1 MTMMKKISAMAIA
14 AAMAATMAGG
24 TAISASAD
32 DVSASDSSI
41 SVNSESLSEAKQ
53 KYLDLLDGA
62 RALPKE
68 DYSEDSYALF
78 TKRLQEYDVSSVIT
92 MGYEYA
98 DYEYEKLCKGIEYAK
113 SLLNPDTSHTY
124 YADFEIILE
133 KCESIVPDDYTEESY
148 NAFLTQ
154 YNKYKDRYTLEKA
167 REYEDKGKG
176 INIYTSYIV
185 NYQSWLN
192 LLVSKNYK
200 ETVLEDEATGLKL
213 CADENMI
220 PENSILTVDKF
231 DSNNWVWEGLNSTS
245 FSNLEN
251 LCSVYECYS
260 FTLSDAD
267 GSRVDM
273 NNKFT
278 VTLPVPE
285 RFDMN
290 NLTVELYKNSCSKG
304 SIGKMTVDKEN
315 RLITVEFT
323 SQSYL
328 YMANGASLLL
338 KNPIT
343 AVDPLTLTNDGVYS
357 IHSELTTYSSAS
369 QASMANSALVHDAYL
384 VKKDDDVDVYLD
396 FVPIYV
402 FGPDTPSYCGGLWSE
417 RGEKSDN
424 DWYFDSETVLS
435 YYTDDFGMIMD
446 NESYNGVT
454 EIPCVKTIKLHLE
467 RDCYNEFGG
476 YTLVVSSPSMAS
488 MNGLKFEEIIMDQ
501 LTCNLMISEPVY
513 LGTYEQ
519 ASSYL
524 PGYDYSALKREL
536 QYVDTLSEADYT
548 AESWQ
553 SVESALKN
561 AEKVTTTSTSDE
573 IEQSV
578 NEIKEAVSNLVIDEN
593 KNNKL
598 PDGRYLLNADMLQ
611 TDRETKSMSDNAINH
626 TVTLDVVNGEYY
638 VNVEFKGLTINNDF
652 GYLSKLSYYDTGYTY
667 DNFGNPKGT
676 TVSAE
681 TLTSYDVVDKYNTVD
696 TPYPHYLRFKLV
708 DKANG
713 EYVPLQV
720 FVPIMEAI
728 QEGGGTQNVLMKLDW
743 TTLKEAGSASQ
754 LNGYSISLAGDI
766 GLNFFMNLSDEV
778 LADSGAKV
786 CITLPDGS
794 IENVLVSSVTP
805 NESGYKFTAHV
816 AAKEMTSD
824 VTVQILLSDGTKG
837 DAYTY
842 TVKEYADTILADT
855 NTSAKTKKFVKAM
868 LNYGGY
874 AQEYFSYNTA
884 NIANADFTADEKS
897 LDAVTE
903 DELSFYDY
911 SLRGSDDG
919 ISYKGSKLSL
929 ESNTVIKHYF
939 ALADGKSIS
948 DYTFKVNGSVVTPVK
963 SGDMY
968 YITVEN
974 ISAQNLG
981 TDYTVQ
987 VGKLRLAYSP
997 MSYAYSAL
1005 TKTDK
1010 IVLQN
1015 VTKALYLY
1023 NQAADEYI
1031 NS

>member
-1 MTMMKKISAMAIA
+1 MTIMKKISAMAIA
-14 AAMAATMAGG
+14 AAMAATMAVG
-24 TAISASAD
+24 TALSALAD

-53 KYLDLLDGA
+53 KYLDALDEA
-62 RALPKE
+62 KNLPE
-68 DYSEDSYALF
+68 SNYSVGSYEIF
-78 TKRLQEYDVSSVIT
+78 QKRVAEYDRTAILADD
-92 MGYEYA
+92 YEIYT
-98 DYEYEKLCKGIEYAK
+98 DYEYEKMTEGIKCAMSVLRE
-113 SLLNPDTSHTY
+113 PSHTY
-124 YADFEIILE
+124 YQEFVELIE
-133 KCESIVPDDYTEESY
+133 YCENINPDDYTEESY
-148 NAFLTQ
+148 AAFLKIYERQKSRNGLSKAQQ
-154 YNKYKDRYTLEKA
+154 YADEG
-167 REYEDKGKG
+167 EDST
-176 INIYTSYIV
+176 IYTSLILSYLS
-185 NYQSWLN
+185 YLN
-192 LLVSKNYK
+192 KLVEVDYR
-200 ETVLEDEATGLKL
+200 ETVKTDEATGIRLIAKQGTV
-213 CADENMI
+213 
-220 PENSILTVDKF
+220 PEDSTLVVDKF
-231 DSNNWVWEGLNSTS
+231 DANSWDWQNVNSNYL
-245 FSNLEN
+245 SNIETV
-251 LCSVYECYS
+251 CSQYEYFS
-260 FTLSDAD
+260 FTLYDSDNN
-267 GSRVDM
+267 RVDLT
-273 NNKFT
+273 NPFSIE
-278 VTLPVPE
+278 LPVPDN
-285 RFDMN
+285 FDID
-290 NLTVELYKNSCSKG
+290 NLTVSLYKNSCATG
-304 SIGKMTVDKEN
+304 SIGNISVDKEN
-315 RLITVEFT
+315 RLITIKFNNL
-323 SQSYL
+323 SWL
-328 YMANGASLLL
+328 YTANGAAVIL

-343 AVDPLTLTNDGVYS
+343 AVDPLTLENDGVYQ
-357 IHSELTTYSSAS
+357 IKADLTKYTDAAE
-369 QASMANSALVHDAYL
+369 ASMSNAALENSAYL
-384 VKKDDDVDVYLD
+384 TKSGDEIDVYLN
-396 FVPIYV
+396 FNPIYV
-402 FGPDTPSYCGGLWSE
+402 ASPDTPSFCGGLWCE
-417 RGEKSDN
+417 KGEVKDG
-424 DWYFDSETVLS
+424 DCYLDSETVLS
-435 YYTDDFGMIMD
+435 YYTNSDGTIRD
-446 NESYNGVT
+446 NDIYNGVT

-476 YTLVVSSPSMAS
+476 YTLAVSSPTMAAAF
-488 MNGLKFEEIIMDQ
+488 GTAFEDILMDD
-501 LTCNLMISEPVY
+501 LTCNLMISEPQY

-681 TLTSYDVVDKYNTVD
+681 TLTSYDVVDEYNTAD

-805 NESGYKFTAHV
+805 DESGYKFTAHV

-824 VTVQILLSDGTKG
+824 VTVQLLLSDGTKG

-897 LDAVTE
+897 LDVVTE

-911 SLRGSDDG
+911 SLKGSDDG

-1010 IVLQN
+1010 TALQN